1 VVGAGDILVG
11 ISARSPR
18 FFATLVGKA
27 PIGQEPVILAEG
39 LSVFGPYRATVRHG
53 IPMTYETG
61 VTV

>member
-1 VVGAGDILVG
+1 M
-11 ISARSPR
+11 
-18 FFATLVGKA
+18 GKA